1 MASLVFNYQVGVP
14 TATFPTSLT
23 VTSSA
28 AGVSIN
34 SFAPTHKYV
43 AFGLVGG
50 PTPPTPPTP
59 THLVWT
65 PEDQGITLWLPLV
78 YTGPESFMTGYTY
91 EQFQAVD
98 PTTVGLIIFFA
109 VNPGLPPSAAVS
121 KIRTLSNFTPYT
133 NLTEID
139 VNTFLSEIDFQNITM
154 VPNATYPVSPNL
166 YCVGMESLSSATNLP
181 LSCLDL
187 DLYDNSFT
195 STVTDNI
202 LIELDNKGEINGQLN
217 LGGSY
222 MNPRTSASDTALNNL
237 VGKGWSIAVNE
248 ALYKLFTNSNL
259 STTMTYIY
267 DGVTYTN
274 TSVDDF
280 RNMVDDGIKVD
291 KVSRME
297 FSTGVYDYID
307 NIQTYKNVTRLS
319 INDTVISNLNIR
331 AMCGLTELY
340 CQNNPNLLSVNLSVY
355 YKNLTYVNFY
365 NCALDGE
372 SVDDIL
378 VSCDNN
384 GKLNGYVRLDG
395 IGNAGPG
402 ATGLTAITNLEAK
415 GWEVIYNAF

>member
-43 AFGLVGG
+43 AFGLVGA
-50 PTPPTPPTP
+50 PTPPPTP
-59 THLVWT
+59 THLVWA
-65 PEDQGITLWLPLV
+65 PEDQGIPVWIPLV
-78 YTGPESFMTGYTY
+78 YTGPESFITGYTY

-98 PTTVGLIIFFA
+98 PTTVSYFVFSTGDIEIPGA
-109 VNPGLPPSAAVS
+109 VES
-121 KIRTLSNFTPYT
+121 KITALSNFAPYT
-133 NLTEID
+133 NLTGIGIYEE
-139 VNTFLSEIDFQNITM
+139 FLSEIDFQNVVL
-154 VPNATYPVSPNL
+154 VPNVTLPITPQIQIFL
-166 YCVGMESLSSATNLP
+166 MESLSSATNLP
-181 LSCLDL
+181 LSCTD
-187 DLYDNSFT
+187 YDFYGNSFT
-195 STVTDNI
+195 STTVDNI
-202 LIELDNKGEINGQLN
+202 LIELDNNGEINGELN

-222 MNPRTSASDTALNNL
+222 MNPRTSASDTAYNNL
-237 VGKGWSIAVNE
+237 ISKGWMIALNPAFYYVQ
-248 ALYKLFTNSNL
+248 TNSDS
-259 STTMTYIY
+259 STAMTYIY

-274 TSVDDF
+274 TSVNDF
-280 RNMVDDGIKVD
+280 NNMVDDSIKAY

-297 FSTGVYDYID
+297 FSTGVYSYID
-307 NIQTYKNVTRLS
+307 NLGTYKNVTRLL
-319 INDTVISNLNIR
+319 INDTVISSLNIR
-331 AMCGLTELY
+331 AMCGLAELY
-340 CQNNPNLLSVNLSVY
+340 CQNNTSLTSVNLSVY

-365 NCALDGE
+365 NCALDQS

-395 IGNAGPG
+395 IGNAGPS